1 VWHIDFV
8 PSAGSEMFTL
18 TCATCKMKRSFHN
31 RDLTPYVVSPRCYAK
46 GYAERDEYSARQ
58 DLADVALRKSGLLS
72 VTVRSHSLSRY
83 SSGTSSSGTR
93 EPTFVSFVDLKVF
106 VHSKPLE
113 QISPA
118 CAS

>member
-31 RDLTPYVVSPRCYAK
+31 RDLTPYVLSPRCYAK

-72 VTVRSHSLSRY
+72 VTVRSQIRDEGSEGSSILSDNRCK
-83 SSGTSSSGTR
+83 
-93 EPTFVSFVDLKVF
+93 D
-106 VHSKPLE
+106 
-113 QISPA
+113 
-118 CAS
+118 